1 MKKEN
6 TLKYFETLSLGYNGL
21 NSYLQRVFMCM
32 YGNIKMTDFK
42 KKIKG
47 LIIYSI
53 TIIFCIILCLVY
65 LCSGYDHV

>member
-1 MKKEN
+1 MSSE
-6 TLKYFETLSLGYNGL
+6 SILG
-21 NSYLQRVFMCM
+21 M
-32 YGNIKMTDFK
+32 YGNIQMTEFK

-65 LCSGYDHV
+65 LRSGTIMCK